1 LRRRGRW
8 ELVLLVVLLLA
19 VGLSVVK
26 IFEEW
31 NVVGATERVN
41 ATILDALPTPN
52 GIVIIVSAGDNIY
65 RIYTNATMVN
75 SSRPVI
81 LYFKD
86 GKLEKVEQDGVIFG
100 VLKVEMLR
108 TLEKMPKVVN
118 DVSKNETGGTLQF
131 PFSPQ
136 GGLRN
141 MNVPFCI

>member
-1 LRRRGRW
+1 LRKNRW
-8 ELVLLVVLLLA
+8 ELVLLVVLLLV

-31 NVVGATERVN
+31 NVVGATKRVN
-41 ATILDALPTPN
+41 ATIVDAIPKSD
-52 GIVIIVSAGDNIY
+52 VIILTVNANGQLY

-75 SSRPVI
+75 LSKPVV

-108 TLEKMPKVVN
+108 TLEKMPKI
-118 DVSKNETGGTLQF
+118 KGG
-131 PFSPQ
+131 
-136 GGLRN
+136 
-141 MNVPFCI
+141 VI